1 MAAEQPNIIKKP
13 LCAASLFACTNDTA
27 MILLD

>member
-1 MAAEQPNIIKKP
+1 MAAEQPNRIKKP
-13 LCAASLFACTNDTA
+13 LCAASLFIRIDDTA

>member
-1 MAAEQPNIIKKP
+1 MAAEQPNRKKP
-13 LCAASLFACTNDTA
+13 LCAASLFICIDDTA